1 MINRTRAGR
10 TWIYRILRNF
20 GVEMEERERERDELE
35 NEREDRFVEETS
47 EIAWKGNVGR
57 TCTVARFNLHFPASP
72 GIPFNSKS
80 LPLSLLFEKKKKR
93 RRERKKKR
101 NKKIFGIKK
110 EGVCAFSGGI
120 NRGGSDATTTRW
132 INLLH
137 VDEAREGR
145 FTKVHV
151 FHGIGFLPGRA
162 ITRADMRSTF
172 EEKVQTILEGG
183 WKDLREE
190 GRRGIATGREA
201 NRCERYICRVVIM
214 LRGLH
219 VFPCIN
225 RLDDKWAR
233 NSR

>member
-20 GVEMEERERERDELE
+20 GVEMEERERERRAR
-35 NEREDRFVEETS
+35 ERERRSVCWGNIRNRVERKR
-47 EIAWKGNVGR
+47 WP
-57 TCTVARFNLHFPASP
+57 NLHRRKIQS
-72 GIPFNSKS
+72 
-80 LPLSLLFEKKKKR
+80 PLSCFSRDPIQLEIFAPLVAVRKKKKR

-110 EGVCAFSGGI
+110 EGVCVFSGGI

-201 NRCERYICRVVIM
+201 NRCERYICRIM